1 MPNQSSAKLEIVKP
15 AVTSEPAKPKH
26 NRETGEFTLSSGQV
40 VKCRPL
46 AVTAFKELYQKYP
59 PPVAP
64 TQATAVGLVKN
75 EKHSDHIKA
84 LAEYRVF
91 FDQKALELAL
101 ELSVSKKHLEIDFEE
116 VAEIRE
122 SMEISG
128 MPINHLSDK
137 IVYLTYI
144 LITDPDVLG
153 ELYGFVNTLGKPTAQ
168 EVAVHI
174 ESFPSDLQQEG
185 Q

>member
-1 MPNQSSAKLEIVKP
+1 MSNQSSAKLEIVKP
-15 AVTSEPAKPKH
+15 QVASEPARPKH
-26 NRETGEFTLSSGQV
+26 NRETGEFHLPNGQII
-40 VKCRPL
+40 KCRPL
-46 AVTAFKELYQKYP
+46 APKAFTELYLKYP

-75 EKHSDHIKA
+75 EKHSDHLKA
-84 LAEYRVF
+84 LAEYREF
-91 FDQKALELAL
+91 FNQKALELAL
-101 ELSVSKKHLEIDFEE
+101 ELSVSKKHLEIDLEE
-116 VAEIRE
+116 VAELRE

-128 MPINHLSDK
+128 LSIKSLSDK

-168 EVAVHI
+168 EVAGHI
-174 ESFPSDLQQEG
+174 ESFPSDLPKEG
-185 Q
+185 